1 MKVCLVGEGAMG
13 TNHMKVL
20 QGIEGVEVVTL
31 AGGLE
36 DDTTEFATEWGI
48 PHHSL
53 DLEACLSQPGV
64 EAVVLTSPN
73 QIHTHHAEMALKAG
87 KHVLVEIP
95 MGLSLAESRRV
106 ADLESSTGLVCM
118 VCHTLRYS
126 PPHVDIRR
134 RVLAGELDL
143 HHLVWQAYFF
153 RRVNTN
159 MFGKPRTWTDDL
171 LWHHVCH
178 MVDYMYWLF
187 DDPDMEV
194 WGQKGPAH
202 GELGIPMDLSI
213 GLRTRDGCLITG
225 AFSFN
230 NHGAISSSCR
240 FIGEQAS
247 YLIEKGSLLDH
258 EGNEVRLEGNSL
270 ELQDREFFAALGE
283 GRKPISSCAACLPAM
298 EILDRIERSIL
309 GEAKQ

>member
-1 MKVCLVGEGAMG
+1 MKVCLAGEGAMG

-20 QGIEGVEVVTL
+20 QGIDGIEVVSV
-31 AGGLE
+31 AGGIE
-36 DDTTEFATEWGI
+36 ADTAEFANKFGI
-48 PHHSL
+48 PHFSL
-53 DLEACLSQPGV
+53 DLEDCLDWPGV
-64 EAVVLTSPN
+64 EAVVLASPN
-73 QIHTHHAEMALKAG
+73 QIHASHTEMALNAG

-95 MGLSLAESRRV
+95 MGLSLEESRRV
-106 ADLESSTGLVCM
+106 AELESETGLVCM

-126 PPHVDIRR
+126 PPHVEMRR
-134 RVLAGELDL
+134 LVRSGDLDL
-143 HHLVWQAYFF
+143 HHLVWQTYFF

-194 WGQKGPAH
+194 WGQKGPKH
-202 GELGIPMDLSI
+202 PELGIPMDLSI
-213 GLRTRDGCLITG
+213 GLRTAKDCLITG

-240 FIGEQAS
+240 FIGEQES
-247 YLIEKGSLLDH
+247 YRIEKGSLFDH
-258 EGNEVRLEGNSL
+258 EDSETKLAGNSL
-270 ELQDREFFAALGE
+270 ELQDREFFAAIEE
-283 GRKPISSCAACLPAM
+283 GRPPLSSCAECLPVM
-298 EILDRIERSIL
+298 NLLDRLERSIL
-309 GEAKQ
+309 GAEG